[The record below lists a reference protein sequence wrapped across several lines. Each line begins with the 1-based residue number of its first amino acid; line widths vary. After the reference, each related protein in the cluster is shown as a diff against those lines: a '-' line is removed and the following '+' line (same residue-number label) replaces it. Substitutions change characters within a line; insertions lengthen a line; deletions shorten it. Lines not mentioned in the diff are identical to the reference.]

1 MEITLEATFK
11 TKGVILARDDQYEL
25 IIGSQAPDFEL
36 QANTGQVIR
45 LEDFRGSKQVLLF
58 FIREFE

>member
-1 MEITLEATFK
+1 M
-11 TKGVILARDDQYEL
+11 GRDEQLEL
-25 IIGSQAPDFEL
+25 IIGSKAPDFEL

-45 LEDFRGSKQVLLF
+45 LEDYRGHKQVLLF